1 MESSADTVLRL
12 LVRRWI
18 FLVIAA
24 VIGGAIGIGIS
35 ATQPT
40 KYASSAFLLGHATGQ
55 NPADSSLVAS
65 SAKVYARAATDPGVI
80 ASELRNER
88 VTLDP
93 ARVAQYVTAIAS
105 PDTPLLEIKATTDT
119 ASQCVQLANAV
130 AKAIATYSRSL
141 SPGTGY
147 EMQAFRS
154 ATPPT
159 GAVGP
164 GAALFA
170 LAGVLLGLLGAVIA
184 IVVIGEI
191 REQPSAAHASQP
203 PVGASPPAA
212 APPPAAPA
220 ATPPLF
226 VAPPPAA
233 APAQPHWP
241 PPVASIPPPAT
252 DDRPPATPSAHAPW
266 QFERASEKVDNETR
280 RVAPAPRPKRESAAK
295 RETAAKRDGVA
306 KRANTAKRAGSS
318 PKLDGAAEPR
328 PPAEGSRPTAES

>member
-1 MESSADTVLRL
+1 METSADTVLRL

-35 ATQPT
+35 ATRPT
-40 KYASSAFLLGHATGQ
+40 KYASSAFLLGHATGDH
-55 NPADSSLVAS
+55 PADSSLVAS

-80 ASELRNER
+80 ASELRNEQ

-93 ARVAQYVTAIAS
+93 TRVAQYVTAIAS

-164 GAALFA
+164 GAVLFA

-191 REQPSAAHASQP
+191 REQPSAGNASQR
-203 PVGASPPAA
+203 PVGTSPPAA

-220 ATPPLF
+220 AAPPLF

-241 PPVASIPPPAT
+241 PPVASIPPPPT
-252 DDRPPATPSAHAPW
+252 DDRPPASAHAPW
-266 QFERASEKVDNETR
+266 QFERASEKADSDTR
-280 RVAPAPRPKRESAAK
+280 RVAPAPRPKRESASK
-295 RETAAKRDGVA
+295 RETASKRDGVA
-306 KRANTAKRAGSS
+306 KRANAAKRAAS

-328 PPAEGSRPTAES
+328 PTADGSRPTAES